1 MKTRMMS
8 QFNEFNRISFP
19 QCLWGL
25 TMAMIMATVLA
36 QSQGRV
42 WQGTCLM
49 AEKRRSETAREM
61 TNAVVACERSFW
73 QRRSATTVSRLPAA
87 SEVM

>member
-1 MKTRMMS
+1 MLHIYKYLEAVR
-8 QFNEFNRISFP
+8 
-19 QCLWGL
+19 
-25 TMAMIMATVLA
+25 
-36 QSQGRV
+36 GR
-42 WQGTCLM
+42 LI

-87 SEVM
+87 SGVM